1 MADKFLIRRVCVK
14 GGLLACVRAR
24 VWIYMHVSYWPS
36 WFITGYIQ
44 TQEKYVFPC
53 VHRNNFYNFSFYG
66 RRKEIHSNLTSSN
79 FLSTEWHFHKRY
91 HFHEKIYFRVKFR
104 PIIWRFFSSKNQ
116 FQYSKFFF
124 YTYRLIY

>member
-1 MADKFLIRRVCVK
+1 MRKR
-14 GGLLACVRAR
+14 GLLACVRAR

-44 TQEKYVFPC
+44 TQEKYVFPTQEKYVFPC

-66 RRKEIHSNLTSSN
+66 RRKEIKSNLTSSN
-79 FLSTEWHFHKRY
+79 FLSIEWHFHKRY

-104 PIIWRFFSSKNQ
+104 PIIWRFFFLQRTSFNIAI
-116 FQYSKFFF
+116 FF